1 MTGMAAAPAVSVA
14 RIYHLPPDHDGS
26 RVLVDRLWPR
36 GLRKDDAPMDLWCK
50 EVAPSNRLRH
60 WYGHDAAL
68 FDEFSARYQ
77 AELADPAR
85 AAALDRLREL
95 SLQGPLTLLTATK
108 TPEISHAE
116 VLARLLR
123 EHRDR
128 PVLSFNGR

>member
-1 MTGMAAAPAVSVA
+1 MGASPAVHVA
-14 RIYHLPPDHDGS
+14 RIYQLPPDHDGT

-50 EVAPSNRLRH
+50 EVAPSNELRH
-60 WYGHDAAL
+60 WYGHDPAR
-68 FDEFSARYQ
+68 FDEFSARYR

-95 SLQGPLTLLTATK
+95 SQEGPLTLLTATK

-116 VLARLLR
+116 VLAQVLR
-123 EHRDR
+123 GPEDR
-128 PVLSFNGR
+128 AMLYFNGR